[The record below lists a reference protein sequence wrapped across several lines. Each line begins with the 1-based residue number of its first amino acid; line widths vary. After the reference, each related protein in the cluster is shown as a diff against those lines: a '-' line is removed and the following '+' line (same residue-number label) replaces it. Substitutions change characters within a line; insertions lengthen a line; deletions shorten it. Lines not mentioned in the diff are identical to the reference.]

1 MRKVDAFLSRLAQQE
16 WPTAIVWAELAE
28 GNGVDRYILERYE
41 TEDILLGNRFNEVRV
56 SLDVLLSSERVK
68 KSLDK
73 KEAKHGDLE

>member
-28 GNGVDRYILERYE
+28 GNGVDRYILERYG

>member
-1 MRKVDAFLSRLAQQE
+1 MRKVDAFLSRLAQGE
-16 WPTAIVWAELAE
+16 WPTAIVWTDLAE
-28 GNGVDRYILERYE
+28 GNGVDRYILERHG

-73 KEAKHGDLE
+73 KEDKNGDPE

>member
-16 WPTAIVWAELAE
+16 WSTAIVWMESAE

-56 SLDVLLSSERVK
+56 SLDVLLSSERAK
-68 KSLDK
+68 RILDK
-73 KEAKHGDLE
+73 KETNNGDPQ